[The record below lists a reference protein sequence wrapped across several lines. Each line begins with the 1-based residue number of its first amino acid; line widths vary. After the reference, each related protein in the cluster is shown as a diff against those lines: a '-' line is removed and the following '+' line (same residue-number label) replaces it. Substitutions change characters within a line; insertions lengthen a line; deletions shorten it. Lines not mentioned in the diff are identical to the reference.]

1 MSAPTP
7 QDAAPI
13 QPAQADCI
21 RRNLRYWRLERR
33 LTVRALA
40 GLIGLR
46 SHTGIVDME
55 RGRRTITVAQLTA
68 LAEALQVPVSA
79 FYEEPPTR
87 LTGALEDPT

>member
-1 MSAPTP
+1 MSSASRRIPAP
-7 QDAAPI
+7 
-13 QPAQADCI
+13 QPPEQSDRI
-21 RRNLRYWRLERR
+21 RRNLRYWRQERR

-40 GLIGLR
+40 QMIGLR
-46 SHTGIVDME
+46 SHAGIVDME
-55 RGRRTITVAQLTA
+55 QGRRTITIEQLSA